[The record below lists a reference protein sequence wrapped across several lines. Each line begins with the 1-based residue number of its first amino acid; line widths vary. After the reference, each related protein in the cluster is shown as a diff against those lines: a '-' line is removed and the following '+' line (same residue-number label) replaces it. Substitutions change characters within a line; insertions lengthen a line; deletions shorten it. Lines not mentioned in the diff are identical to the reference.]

1 MTGNKKKGTKDKM
14 IKALLFDMDGSLI
27 DSMWIWRAIDVEYL
41 GRFHIPL
48 PEQLQQCIEGMSFS
62 ETACYFKER
71 FKLPDSVEQI
81 KADWTNMARDKYA
94 HEVPLKAGASELI
107 KFCKSHGIKMGIAT
121 SNSRELAETVLKAHG
136 IDAYF
141 DCILTNSEVEKG
153 KPAPDVYLAVA
164 KALQVDPVDCMV
176 VEDIVPGIQA
186 GLAAG
191 MQVCA
196 IYDKYSLYQ
205 DEEKRRIAD
214 YYVQDFTQFMEL
226 QLLGL

>member
-1 MTGNKKKGTKDKM
+1 M
-14 IKALLFDMDGSLI
+14 IKAILFDMDGSLI
-27 DSMWIWRAIDVEYL
+27 DSMWIWRTIDVEYL
-41 GRFHIPL
+41 GRFHITL
-48 PEQLQQCIEGMSFS
+48 PENLQQCIEGMSFS

-107 KFCKSHGIKMGIAT
+107 KFCNSHGIKMGIAT

-136 IDAYF
+136 IDTYF

-153 KPAPDVYLAVA
+153 KPAPDIYLAVA
-164 KALQVDPVDCMV
+164 KILQIDPADCMV

-214 YYVQDFTQFMEL
+214 YYIQDFTEFMEL
-226 QLLGL
+226 QLLGH